1 MLLISVVHAVE
12 AYYLNPKIVSSYT
25 KLPLSLTFL
34 ILILSEYLL
43 GFVGL
48 VIGVATFY
56 FLLEIFKEI
65 NTIIDNS
72 KNALQQMDALEND
85 TKKSLR
91 QKLRLSRKV
100 EEE

>member
-1 MLLISVVHAVE
+1 
-12 AYYLNPKIVSSYT
+12 
-25 KLPLSLTFL
+25 
-34 ILILSEYLL
+34 
-43 GFVGL
+43 VGL
-48 VIGVATFY
+48 VIGIATFY

-72 KNALQQMDALEND
+72 KNALRDMNELESE

-91 QKLRLSRKV
+91 QKLRMSRKV